1 MNEESSLNF
10 KELQPGTAL
19 NGGKYIIE
27 KKIGEGGF
35 GITYKAMQTGLNRS
49 VCIKEYFLAG
59 RCVRNTYARTV
70 QLQGVG
76 EDVFEKYRQAFVKE
90 AQTLASLR
98 HPNIVEVIDIFDE
111 NNTSYMAMPFIEGR
125 TLQSIVDK
133 NGPLPY
139 PEAVNYMAQITS
151 AVGYIHE
158 RNILH
163 RDIKPD
169 NIIITADYK
178 AILIDF
184 GSAREFQQDKT
195 QAHTSMLTHG
205 YAPPEQYT
213 ANSRKGSYTDIYAI
227 GATLYFILTG
237 QVPLEAAARLTEEL
251 EEPIKLNPSIP
262 AEGNY
267 TIVKAMKLKKEERY
281 QTVQEFMDDLKN
293 VNHQVPEKEKKKTVR
308 KPFNFKKW
316 VLFPLLVVVLLS
328 AGAVATNMII
338 QHVKEKHRIEKENE
352 EKRIYEEQ
360 IQKLRDSYEASVR
373 EFDANIERMNIKENL
388 NEDVDWEGKE
398 GFQNWIGVT
407 LSSLQIIEQCEQDTL
422 FSQLNTNFCFKSKFY
437 LFQDKLVKR
446 RTKIYEENKNG
457 LEHGESNPYYKAMR
471 EQLNTL
477 DYIIAQIQEESVLN
491 VQTSFN

>member
-1 MNEESSLNF
+1 METNVQNF

-19 NGGKYIIE
+19 NGGKYVIE
-27 KKIGEGGF
+27 RKLGEGGF
-35 GITYKAMQTGLNRS
+35 GITYTAVQRGLNRA

-59 RCVRNTYARTV
+59 RCVRNTQAKTV
-70 QLQGVG
+70 HLQGGG
-76 EDVFEKYRQAFVKE
+76 EDIFEKYRKAFVKE
-90 AQTLASLR
+90 AQTLASLH

-111 NNTSYMAMPFIEGR
+111 NNTSYMVMPFIEGR
-125 TLQSIVDK
+125 SLQSIVDK

-151 AVGYIHE
+151 AVDYIHK

-169 NIIITADYK
+169 NIMITADYK

-251 EEPIKLNPSIP
+251 VEPIKLNSSIP
-262 AEGNY
+262 PEGNY
-267 TIVKAMKLKKEERY
+267 TIMKAMKLKKEERY

-293 VNHQVPEKEKKKTVR
+293 INHQAPEKEKEKRVR

-316 VLFPLLVVVLLS
+316 VLLPLLGVALLS
-328 AGAVATNMII
+328 VSIVATNMIV
-338 QHVKEKHRIEKENE
+338 QHVKEKNRIEKENE
-352 EKRIYEEQ
+352 QERIHEEQ
-360 IQKLRDSYEASVR
+360 IQKLRDNHETAVR
-373 EFDANIERMNIKENL
+373 EFDGNIEKMNIKENL
-388 NEDVDWEGKE
+388 NEDVDWEGNE

-407 LSSLQIIEQCEQDTL
+407 LSSLQVIEQCEQDTL
-422 FSQLNTNFCFKSKFY
+422 FPQLNTNSCFESKLY

-446 RTKIYEENKNG
+446 RIKIHEENKKG

-477 DYIIAQIQEESVLN
+477 DYIIAQIQEGGTLN
-491 VQTSFN
+491 VKTSL

>member
-1 MNEESSLNF
+1 
-10 KELQPGTAL
+10 
-19 NGGKYIIE
+19 
-27 KKIGEGGF
+27 
-35 GITYKAMQTGLNRS
+35 
-49 VCIKEYFLAG
+49 
-59 RCVRNTYARTV
+59 
-70 QLQGVG
+70 
-76 EDVFEKYRQAFVKE
+76 
-90 AQTLASLR
+90 
-98 HPNIVEVIDIFDE
+98 
-111 NNTSYMAMPFIEGR
+111 
-125 TLQSIVDK
+125 
-133 NGPLPY
+133 
-139 PEAVNYMAQITS
+139 MAQITS
-151 AVGYIHE
+151 AVDYIHK

-169 NIIITADYK
+169 NIMITADYK

-251 EEPIKLNPSIP
+251 VEPIKLNSSIP
-262 AEGNY
+262 PEGNY
-267 TIVKAMKLKKEERY
+267 TIMKAMKLKKEERY

-293 VNHQVPEKEKKKTVR
+293 INHQAPEKEKEKRVR

-316 VLFPLLVVVLLS
+316 VLLPLLGMALLS
-328 AGAVATNMII
+328 VSIVATNMIV
-338 QHVKEKHRIEKENE
+338 QHVKEKNRIEKENE
-352 EKRIYEEQ
+352 QERIHEEQ
-360 IQKLRDSYEASVR
+360 IQKLRDNHETAVR
-373 EFDANIERMNIKENL
+373 EFDGNIEKMNIKENL
-388 NEDVDWEGKE
+388 NEDVDWEGNE

-407 LSSLQIIEQCEQDTL
+407 LSSLQVIEQCEQDTL
-422 FSQLNTNFCFKSKFY
+422 FPQLNTNSCFESKLY

-446 RTKIYEENKNG
+446 RIKIHEENKKG

-477 DYIIAQIQEESVLN
+477 DYIIAQIQEGSTLN
-491 VQTSFN
+491 VKTSL